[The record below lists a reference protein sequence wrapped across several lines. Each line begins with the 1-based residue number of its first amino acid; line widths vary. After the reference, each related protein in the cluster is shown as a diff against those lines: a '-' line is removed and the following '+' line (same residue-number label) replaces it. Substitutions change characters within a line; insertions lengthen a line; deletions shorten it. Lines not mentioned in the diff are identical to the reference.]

1 MNGLTREEIIA
12 SFKEIDARVAAA
24 KAKAAPKP
32 AAVKFEERCAEK
44 PTEAVI
50 RDAALHNEAAT
61 ERLHQERLRSEL
73 AEASRARY
81 QAVLD
86 RYWQSML
93 DAQREQR
100 TFREF
105 GDYSPVERFEREW
118 RR

>member
-1 MNGLTREEIIA
+1 MLTKEEIIA
-12 SFKEIDARVAAA
+12 SFREIDERIAKKKAEAAR
-24 KAKAAPKP
+24 PKP